1 MVEGLIGKKI
11 GMSQRFDDDGNVVPV
26 TVIQAGP
33 CTVIQKKTT
42 EKDGYLAVQLGFVE
56 DKGKKRPA
64 KAQVG
69 HFKKS
74 GVPVVRKL
82 QEVGLTD
89 AAELKEGD
97 QVLVDIFAVGE
108 TIHVSGTSKG
118 KGFAGVVKRHH
129 FAGGGAAH
137 GSMFHRAPG
146 SIGAS
151 SYPSRVVKGMRM
163 GGHMGARPGHGPQ
176 PHGRRDGQGPEPP
189 RGQGRGPRGPGG
201 LPPDP
206 QGGLRLPERRVGG
219 KEDTMGKL
227 QVFDRSGKAG
237 RRSRAA
243 GQRLRLSRQGPPR
256 LRGRRQLPGQPAPG
270 DRRDQDAEGRQRRRQ
285 EALAAEGHGPG
296 PRRQH
301 PVARSGGRAARS
313 SGPSRRTTPTSCRRR
328 PAGTP
333 CVPPSPASSPT
344 ASSSS

>member
-11 GMSQRFDDDGNVVPV
+11 GMSQRFDDAGNVVPV
-26 TVIQAGP
+26 TIIQAGP
-33 CTVIQKKTT
+33 CTVVQKKTPD
-42 EKDGYLAVQLGFVE
+42 KDGYLAVQLGFVE
-56 DKGKKRPA
+56 DKGKKRPV

-69 HFKKS
+69 HFRKS

-129 FAGGGAAH
+129 FAGGDAAH

-163 GGHMGARPGHGPQ
+163 GGHMGHDRVTMRNLTVVEMDKDQNLLVVKGAVPGARGAYLLIRKGAF
-176 PHGRRDGQGPEPP
+176 PP
-189 RGQGRGPRGPGG
+189 R
-201 LPPDP
+201 
-206 QGGLRLPERRVGG
+206 
-219 KEDTMGKL
+219 
-227 QVFDRSGKAG
+227 S
-237 RRSRAA
+237 
-243 GQRLRLSRQGPPR
+243 
-256 LRGRRQLPGQPAPG
+256 
-270 DRRDQDAEGRQRRRQ
+270 AE
-285 EALAAEGHGPG
+285 
-296 PRRQH
+296 
-301 PVARSGGRAARS
+301 
-313 SGPSRRTTPTSCRRR
+313 
-328 PAGTP
+328 
-333 CVPPSPASSPT
+333 
-344 ASSSS
+344 